1 MNLALMGHGAVAS
14 SGRIEFHEFNL
25 DDRAFLDRFFRA
37 GGGRLCEYS
46 FAVQYCWQ
54 AYNKSVWSIVNDT
67 LVIRFETDGHYRFT
81 CPVGFGEPRR
91 AVDTCIDWL
100 AAAGSPPAIDYVP
113 DSPGCS
119 RVPDG
124 LVALPDP
131 DNNDYIYL
139 RTDLADLPGKR
150 FAHKRN
156 HISALS
162 REHEWQV
169 VRVNADNRRHELLDY
184 VHKWAVQK
192 ADDSKDRDL
201 QLELDAV
208 RRAIDFAVPL
218 GLDVFELHIDDSV
231 AGMAICD
238 RTHPDM
244 ATVHFEK
251 ADAAV
256 RGAYQAICSGVASLM
271 PSDVVYM
278 NREQD
283 MGIEGLRKTKNSWHP
298 VLIEKCRVIRPATNV
313 PGTTGPAAG
322 TNDADV

>member
-1 MNLALMGHGAVAS
+1 MNLAFMGHGAAS
-14 SGRIEFHEFNL
+14 PSTRIEFHDFKL
-25 DDRAFLDRFFRA
+25 DDRLFLEKFFKA

-54 AYNKSVWSIVNDT
+54 SYNKSVWAILNDT
-67 LVIRFETDGHYRFT
+67 LVIRFETGGQFRFT
-81 CPVGFGEPRR
+81 CPVGFGDSRR
-91 AVDTCIDWL
+91 AVDSCLEWL
-100 AAAGSPPAIDYVP
+100 ANAGSPPAIDYVP

-124 LVALPDP
+124 LAALPDP

-139 RTDLADLPGKR
+139 RTDLAELPGKR

-162 REHEWQV
+162 RDHQWRV
-169 VRVNADNRRHELLDY
+169 VRLNADDRRHELLDY
-184 VHKWAVQK
+184 VHKWALDR
-192 ADDSKDRDL
+192 ADDAGDRDL

-208 RRAIDFAVPL
+208 RRAIEFAVPL
-218 GLDVFELHIDDSV
+218 GLEVFGLDVDGAL

-238 RTHPDM
+238 RTHSDM

-271 PSDVVYM
+271 PPDVVYM

-283 MGIEGLRKTKNSWHP
+283 MGVEGLRKTKSSWHP
-298 VLIEKCRVIRPATNV
+298 VLIEKCRILRPAV
-313 PGTTGPAAG
+313 DGAG
-322 TNDADV
+322 VAGHDAGAIDADV